1 MRRREAVP
9 LKRVPKREE
18 IPEQYRW
25 DLERIFPSD
34 EAWEQ
39 EYQAVESLIPRLQA
53 YQGTLAQ
60 SAARLLECLRLR
72 DEIGQRVETLYA
84 YASMRKDEDNTVAR
98 YQALHDRAVGLYSR
112 ATAAMAF
119 IRPEI
124 LAIPDDRLE
133 QFLAEEPGLAVYRF
147 HLEDIRREREHV
159 RSPEVEA
166 LLAQAAEIAHSPAI
180 IFSMLDNADIKFP
193 TVRDEEGNEVELT
206 KGRYLRLME
215 SQDRRVRRDAFM
227 ALYGTYRKYIN
238 TLAASLAASVKKDVF
253 YARARNYR
261 SSLEAALFRDN
272 IPVSVYHNLI
282 ATVRKNL
289 PVLHRYMAVRKR
301 LLGLDELH
309 MYDIYV
315 PLVRGVDRKIP
326 YEEAAETVAAAL
338 APLGE
343 EYVSALR
350 EGLRSRWIDVYETAG
365 KTSGA
370 YSGGAYTTAPYILL
384 NYQENV
390 DSMYTLAHELGHSLH
405 SYFTRRSQ
413 PYVYGDYT
421 IFVAEVAS
429 TLNEALLT
437 EYLLRNTDDPQLRRY
452 IVNHQVET
460 IRTTLFRQTMF
471 AEFELA
477 IHEQVERGEAL
488 TAESLCAL
496 YKELN
501 EAYHGPEM
509 VVDEEIALE
518 WARIPHFYRAFYV
531 YQYATGISAAMAL
544 ARQILSEGRPAVE
557 RYLEF
562 LRSGSSDYSI
572 HLLRRAG
579 VDMTSP
585 EPVQAAID
593 HFARLVEDLAAGA
606 T

>member
-39 EYQAVESLIPRLQA
+39 EYQAVEGLIPRLQE

-60 SAARLLECLRLR
+60 SGARLLECLRLR

-133 QFLAEEPGLAVYRF
+133 LFLAEEPGLAIYRF

-166 LLAQAAEIAHSPAI
+166 LLAQAAEIAQSPAI
-180 IFSMLDNADIKFP
+180 IFSMLDNADMKFP

-227 ALYGTYRKYIN
+227 ALYGTYRKYVN

-289 PVLHRYMAVRKR
+289 PALHRYMAVRKR
-301 LLGLDELH
+301 LLGVDELH

-315 PLVRGVDRKIP
+315 PLVKGVDRKIP

-390 DSMYTLAHELGHSLH
+390 DSMYTLAHELGHSMH
-405 SYFTRRSQ
+405 SYFTRRTQ

-437 EYLLRNTDDPQLRRY
+437 EYLLQHTDDPQLRRY

-477 IHEQVERGEAL
+477 IHERVERGEAL

-501 EAYHGPEM
+501 VAYHGPEM

-572 HLLRRAG
+572 DLLRRAG

-593 HFARLVEDLAAGA
+593 HFSRLVEELAASA